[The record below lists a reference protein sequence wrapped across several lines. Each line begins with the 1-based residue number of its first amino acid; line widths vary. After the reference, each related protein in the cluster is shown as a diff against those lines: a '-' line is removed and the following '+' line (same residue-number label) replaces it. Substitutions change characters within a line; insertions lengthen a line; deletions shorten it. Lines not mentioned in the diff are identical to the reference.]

1 MYKHVG
7 KIIKT
12 LSQIFCLLGIIIS
25 VLIGL
30 GKASYNPI
38 VSIAIAVGGSLV
50 TWLLSVAFYGMGQ
63 LIDNTNQLV
72 AYTDIIVEKITSD
85 NPNAPS
91 DSNHAALDRS
101 AVLAELRDK
110 GIITNDEYNQ
120 KIEDWYMRS

>member
-30 GKASYNPI
+30 GKASYNTI

-50 TWLLSVAFYGMGQ
+50 SWLLSVAFYGMGQ

-101 AVLAELRDK
+101 EVLAELRDK